1 MISSPII
8 ILGAGLSGLTTAY
21 QLQKAGK
28 AFLILEARERYGGRM
43 HTIKGTKETTLE
55 MGATWFGKKHVYL
68 NRLLDELGLD
78 YFPQYNQGIA
88 LFETMSFT
96 PPQAFQI
103 PASEEPSY
111 RISGG
116 SSRLIDRLVE
126 KIGAKNIKTG
136 VEIKS
141 ITDEGEQLKLT
152 DTKGESFLAQSVIS
166 TLPPVLFV
174 SSILCDPV
182 LPEHLT
188 KVAKQ
193 TQTWMADSVKFAVEY
208 EKAFWREQGF
218 AGTVFSQSSISPELY
233 DHCDV
238 EVKTFALKGFLG
250 GLANQL
256 DQDQRKEK
264 VLVQLTKMFGPS
276 AKDYTSY
283 HDRIWSREAYTYT
296 PYENFVLPHQ
306 YNGHSVYQETYLN
319 GRLLLSGTE
328 TSPVF
333 GGYMDGAV
341 YSGERA
347 AKLLITDKAKF

>member
-1 MISSPII
+1 MIQSPII

-21 QLQKAGK
+21 HLQKAGK
-28 AFLILEARERYGGRM
+28 KFLILEARQRYGGRI
-43 HTIKGTKETTLE
+43 HTIRGTNGTTLE
-55 MGATWFGKKHVYL
+55 MGATWFGKKHVHL
-68 NRLLDELGLD
+68 NLLLDELGLE

-88 LFETMSFT
+88 FFETMSFT

-111 RISGG
+111 RIEGG
-116 SSRLIDRLVE
+116 SSRLITTLVE
-126 KIGAKNIKTG
+126 QIGEQNIKTG
-136 VEIKS
+136 IEIKT
-141 ITDEGEQLKLT
+141 ITEEGEQLKLT
-152 DTKGESFLAQSVIS
+152 DANGQTFLAQQIIS

-174 SSILCDPV
+174 STILCDPV

-193 TQTWMADSVKFAVEY
+193 TQTWMADSVKFAMEY
-208 EKAFWREQGF
+208 EKAFWREQGY

-233 DHCDV
+233 DHCDE

-256 DQDQRKEK
+256 NEDERKEK
-264 VLVQLTKMFGPS
+264 VLEQLTKMFGLS
-276 AKDYTSY
+276 ANNYTSY

-296 PYENFVLPHQ
+296 PYENYVLPHQ
-306 YNGHSVYQETYLN
+306 YNGHSVYEASYMN

-347 AKLLITDKAKF
+347 AQVLS